1 VKSILIALIALIA
14 IAPQTHAQPAPLPIN
29 SDSLKR
35 AAEEAKEINRR
46 RMADAVIKH
55 FVIKADNSTYGY
67 SIYIDGKLYVYQT
80 TIPAMPGNRGFS
92 NVASAEKTALLVI
105 EKIKQGELPPTLSAD
120 ELRQRKIIP

>member
-1 VKSILIALIALIA
+1 MKSIVVLLIILFSIDPRL
-14 IAPQTHAQPAPLPIN
+14 HAQSTALPVN
-29 SDSLKR
+29 TDSLKKES
-35 AAEEAKEINRR
+35 AAIKEANRQ
-46 RMADAVIKH
+46 RMTNAIIQH
-55 FVIKADNSTYGY
+55 FVIKADSSTYGY

-92 NVASAEKTALLVI
+92 NVDSAEKTALLVI